1 MLKVT
6 EDWKKGFVEGF
17 VKFAENEYDIHDATH
32 ASSAYWEDEYTEDQQ
47 LVLSK
52 QSKDEQYSKG
62 FSAGK
67 NEVRKWL
74 ENEDE

>member
-6 EDWKKGFVEGF
+6 EDWKKGFAEG
-17 VKFAENEYDIHDATH
+17 EYDIHDATH
-32 ASSAYWEDEYTEDQQ
+32 ASTAYWEDEYTEDQQ
-47 LVLSK
+47 SIISK
-52 QSKDEQYSKG
+52 QDSDEQYQKG

-67 NEVRKWL
+67 NEVKKWL